1 MGTRMVRKQL
11 YISDDQERRL
21 KKLAEA
27 RAQSEADIVR
37 GYIAAGLARE
47 DEQAIAAEEAW
58 QRQLELM
65 E

>member
-47 DEQAIAAEEAW
+47 DEQASAAEEAW

>member
-1 MGTRMVRKQL
+1 MVRKQL